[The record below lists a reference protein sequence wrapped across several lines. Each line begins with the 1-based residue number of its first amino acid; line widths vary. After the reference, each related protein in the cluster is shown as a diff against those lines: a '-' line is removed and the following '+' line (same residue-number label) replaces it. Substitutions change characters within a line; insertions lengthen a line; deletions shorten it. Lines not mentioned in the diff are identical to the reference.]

1 MRSSTSFVLAV
12 SAAWLGLGAH
22 AATVEID
29 GMKYETIIN
38 VVAQDLM
45 LNGVGTKRSKQG
57 AHEFTV
63 ALYLK
68 SKSRTPGAVLAAP
81 GAKSLRFKFLSD
93 VNSDAMGFLT
103 NSVQGNMAHDEFI
116 KAMSGLMRLGTLMG
130 GHPRFK
136 KGDSITLEYH
146 PGNGTSLAINDIPQ
160 GAPIA
165 GDEFFKAMLLV
176 WLGPRP
182 LDDPMKVALLGG

>member
-1 MRSSTSFVLAV
+1 MRSSTSIVLAV

-29 GMKYETIIN
+29 GMKYETVIN
-38 VVAQDLM
+38 VVAQDLV

-57 AHEFTV
+57 AREFTV
-63 ALYLK
+63 ALYVKAKTK
-68 SKSRTPGAVLAAP
+68 STGGVLAAQ
-81 GAKSLRFKFLSD
+81 GAKSLRFRFQGD
-93 VNSDAMGFLT
+93 VNSDALGFLT
-103 NSVQGNMAHDEFI
+103 NSVQGNMEHDEFI
-116 KAMSGLMRLGTLMG
+116 RAMSGLMRLGTLVG

-165 GDEFFKAMLLV
+165 GDEFFKAMLLI

-182 LDDPMKVALLGG
+182 VDTDVKTALLGG